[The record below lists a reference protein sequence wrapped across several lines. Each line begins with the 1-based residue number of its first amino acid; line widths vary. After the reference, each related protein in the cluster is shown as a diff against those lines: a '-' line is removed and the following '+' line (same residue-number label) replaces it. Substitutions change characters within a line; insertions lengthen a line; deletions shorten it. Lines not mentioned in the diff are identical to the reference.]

1 MPEDY
6 IMKRKLIRSSLFSL
20 MLMLLFAACALSV
33 SAAEYV
39 TQGDFTFYI
48 SGNYAAVTKY
58 NGSAESVTVP
68 TTVGSAYVVQIADNA
83 FSQKSQMKA
92 ISLPAN
98 IQKIGKAAFNECTG
112 LTKVNLPSRIKTI
125 GEGAFRY
132 CTGLQAIYLPAS
144 LTSIAANAF
153 TGCNKLTAYVIPS
166 SYAEKY
172 VKASSTVKLGYRFA
186 SSLKLPAASA
196 KIAYGKDIQLN
207 YAIYPANTYSKYVT
221 FTSSDTSVLR
231 VSSTGLIRPVSCGS
245 AYITVRTTDGS
256 GVSARIL
263 IHVVPG
269 VIPTPVLTAS
279 SANGYTISWTKSPGA
294 TGYGVYRYNESSK
307 GWDLIKK
314 TAGLSYSA
322 SGLQTGSYHY
332 YRILPYTIVNSQY
345 YLSAATS
352 HVKAY
357 VLSPG
362 KVSNVSVTSTD
373 TEIHLS
379 WEAAANATGY
389 QIYRQD
395 TETGA
400 FIYLGKTEN
409 LIAKIKNLKPN
420 TKYVFAIRAYLLYQ
434 GTTVVS
440 KEYVNNIVAFTT
452 PAAVSSFR
460 TDPDSVTTNSARL
473 IWDCLSGVSG
483 YELYLYDEASQY
495 RYTLIARLPHEG
507 ITGFTL
513 SSLEQGKIRQYCIRA
528 YVSTDKVSYG
538 PLSQPLSVTPA
549 TLPDNHKDAFTGF
562 VSALNASKFSS
573 DNFYLIKTTEVS
585 NLSGSYTEECDEILD
600 SIAHTSVSKY
610 YFRNGIEKNTA
621 LPIGN
626 FLQPCN
632 VATVLDI
639 SDVKSC
645 DYRADGNG
653 YSISIVLGE
662 EQLPATVNSQI
673 APVIDW
679 GVVGGQHKGFAIRY
693 CLYEGTTINAKVQNG
708 RIDDMSITMPV
719 NYAFNYGG
727 KDYTFAETITHN
739 YIFGW

>member
-1 MPEDY
+1 
-6 IMKRKLIRSSLFSL
+6 MKRKLIRSSLFSL
-20 MLMLLFAACALSV
+20 MFVLLFAACAYSA

-39 TQGDFTFYI
+39 TQGDFTFYV
-48 SGNYAAVTKY
+48 SGDYAAVTKY
-58 NGSAESVTVP
+58 SGSAENVTVP
-68 TTVGSAYVVQIADNA
+68 TRVGSAYVVQIAEKA
-83 FSQKSQMKA
+83 FWAKKEMKS

-112 LTKVNLPSRIKTI
+112 LTKINLPSRIKTI
-125 GEGAFRY
+125 EDSAFWY
-132 CTGLQAIYLPAS
+132 CTNLQAIYLPAS

-153 TGCNKLTAYVIPS
+153 TGCSKLTGYVTPS

-196 KIAYGKDIQLN
+196 KIAYGKDTQLN

-245 AYITVRTTDGS
+245 AYVTVRTADGS

-263 IHVVPG
+263 LHVVPG
-269 VIPTPVLTAS
+269 VIPTPVLSAVTAT
-279 SANGYTISWTKSPGA
+279 GYTVSWAKSPGA
-294 TGYGVYRYNESSK
+294 TAYGVYRYNESSK
-307 GWDLIKK
+307 NWDLIKK

-322 SGLQTGSYHY
+322 SGLQTGAYHY
-332 YRILPYTIVNSQY
+332 YRILPYTIVNSTY
-345 YLSAATS
+345 YLSVATDY
-352 HVKAY
+352 VRAY

-362 KVSNVSVTSTD
+362 KVSDISTSSTD

-379 WEAAANATGY
+379 WKAAANATGY
-389 QIYRQD
+389 QVYRQD

-400 FIYLGKTEN
+400 FVYLGKTEN
-409 LIAKIKNLKPN
+409 TFAKIKNLKPN

-434 GTTVVS
+434 GSTIVS
-440 KEYVNNIVAFTT
+440 KEYVNNIIAFTT
-452 PAAVSSFR
+452 PAQVSSFR
-460 TDPDSVTTNSARL
+460 IDPDSVTTSSARL
-473 IWDCLSGVSG
+473 TWDILTGVSG
-483 YELYLYDEASQY
+483 YELYLYDAAAEY
-495 RYTLIARLPHEG
+495 KYTLIARLPHEG
-507 ITGFTL
+507 ITGFTV
-513 SSLEQGKIRQYCIRA
+513 SSLEPGEIRQYCIRA
-528 YVSTDKVSYG
+528 YINTDKMAYG
-538 PLSQPLSVTPA
+538 PISQLLSVTPA
-549 TLPDNHKDAFTGF
+549 TLPESREEAFNGF

-573 DNFYLIKTTEVS
+573 DNFYLIKTSEVS
-585 NLSGSYTEECDEILD
+585 NLSGSYIDECSEILD

-621 LPIGN
+621 LPIGS
-626 FLQPCN
+626 FIQPYN
-632 VATVLDI
+632 AATVLALK
-639 SDVKSC
+639 DVKSC
-645 DYRADGNG
+645 EYTADGSG
-653 YSISIVLGE
+653 YSINIVLGE
-662 EQLPATVNSQI
+662 EQLPAAVNSQI
-673 APVIDW
+673 SPIIDW

-708 RIDDMSITMPV
+708 RIDDMSITMPI